1 MKYLCLSATLFLS
14 SLVLAQAAPQPAP
27 QPAQQPAAPTEA
39 KELPPDA
46 PVITIYD
53 LCKEKLTNLG
63 ACKTIITRAQF
74 EQMLDAVGGSKLPPQ
89 ARREVASRYARVLT
103 LATEAEKEGV
113 DNQPQAKE
121 LVQIFKEQALAQAM
135 QMAML
140 QRSQATPEEIQ
151 KFYDDNRERL
161 TRVTL
166 ERVVVPLKPAADSKA
181 TEADM
186 KKLADEL
193 RQRAVGGADFKTLEA
208 EAYQKA
214 GLKNPPETKLLAQP
228 DTLPANL
235 KPVLQLQPG
244 AVSQVMQDQTGFHFA
259 KLVSKEVT
267 PLDSIKEQIGKLLA
281 QRKAQQEEAIILNS
295 SKPNLNPDYFGPAQ
309 APEAP
314 PQK

>member
-1 MKYLCLSATLFLS
+1 
-14 SLVLAQAAPQPAP
+14 
-27 QPAQQPAAPTEA
+27 
-39 KELPPDA
+39 
-46 PVITIYD
+46 
-53 LCKEKLTNLG
+53 
-63 ACKTIITRAQF
+63 
-74 EQMLDAVGGSKLPPQ
+74 
-89 ARREVASRYARVLT
+89 VLT

-113 DNQPQAKE
+113 DNQPQVKE
-121 LVQIFKEQALAQAM
+121 LIRVAREQALAQAM

-151 KFYDDNRERL
+151 KFYDENRDRL
-161 TRVTL
+161 TKVTL
-166 ERVVVPLKPAADSKA
+166 ERVVVPLKPAADTKA

-193 RQRAVGGADFKTLEA
+193 RQRAAGGADFKTLEA
-208 EAYQKA
+208 EAFQKA

-228 DTLPANL
+228 DTLPASL

-244 AVSQVMQDQTGFHFA
+244 AVSAVTQDQTGFHFA

-267 PLDSIKEQIGKLLA
+267 PLDSIKEQIGKLVA
-281 QRKAQQEEAIILNS
+281 QRKALQEETIILNS